1 MKFEEEIE
9 KLCRAKVVKQTRK
22 GVAEE
27 KNKDLDR
34 SDSSSKSEYNLS
46 EKFIKEKSNIYGAS
60 NSNAKLNDW
69 RQAVNKA
76 AYSLVK
82 DNNKLMYDRTSLKV
96 QAEAEARKTYVFKKS
111 SGSRSKFE
119 ETKPK
124 RARLT
129 QQEKKEKISD
139 LSKEIETI
147 EAHIRVKQQLI
158 KRASGIEDYKQY
170 DNLHTEVR
178 KLINEKKP
186 LQEQLKMLLKK
197 ESRSTEYFNTS
208 SSSEETGSS
217 RIKDILSFLKVK
229 STSPCVSEVS

>member
-9 KLCRAKVVKQTRK
+9 KLCGAKVVKQTGK

-27 KNKDLDR
+27 KNKDLGR

-119 ETKPK
+119 ETKSK

-147 EAHIRVKQQLI
+147 EAYIRVKQQLI

-178 KLINEKKP
+178 KLINEKKNIARAV
-186 LQEQLKMLLKK
+186 ENVTK
-197 ESRSTEYFNTS
+197 ERKSKH
-208 SSSEETGSS
+208 
-217 RIKDILSFLKVK
+217 RIFQYSNVFKLIGRNRKFKN
-229 STSPCVSEVS
+229 